1 MSFSNDNPI
10 KGHVFDPA
18 DDASLPDYM
27 KNGNRQA
34 RRLAVLTPA
43 EKQTQAAALTE
54 RYAVVLE
61 CKECKEPLIAEEAI
75 QHRLNHEHGTV
86 RSMVGTVLQQ
96 PREHQERTLAVL
108 TELLAPA
115 KKGIRE

>member
-18 DDASLPDYM
+18 DDATLPDYM

-34 RRLAVLTPA
+34 RRLPVLTPA
-43 EKQTQAAALTE
+43 EKQAQAAALTA
-54 RYAVVLE
+54 RYAIVDT
-61 CKECKEPLIAEEAI
+61 CKECKEPLIAEEVVA
-75 QHRLNHEHGTV
+75 HRLSHENGTV

-96 PREHQERTLAVL
+96 SSDNQLRTLAVL
-108 TELLAPA
+108 NELLGS
-115 KKGIRE
+115 KKGN